1 MLTCITAIVAFR
13 EHHMFNGFKHMFV
26 PLFGLVANLLC
37 MLFYLIGPFAVSG
50 MSIKEPYIA
59 LGVVALW
66 GGYGA
71 VYFLRSSKAKSKS
84 VFVEKSATSAAS
96 V

>member
-1 MLTCITAIVAFR
+1 
-13 EHHMFNGFKHMFV
+13 
-26 PLFGLVANLLC
+26 
-37 MLFYLIGPFAVSG
+37 
-50 MSIKEPYIA
+50 MSWKEPYIA

-71 VYFLRSSKAKSKS
+71 LYFLRSSKAKSKS
-84 VFVEKSATSAAS
+84 VFVEKSATSAA